1 MKQLSGRQVGII
13 LFISIVSLK
22 FIIMPSLV
30 FGISKNNSHLSI
42 LINLLSDFGSIFSY
56 FWFMKKYPN
65 LTFKTAL
72 ETCFGKIIAKIIFG
86 ALAFYF
92 LFKAFITLKEIQNYF
107 NRVLFDD
114 FDWIKYIIPSTALLA
129 YMASKS
135 FKTFGRCG
143 EILIFIAIFCIAI
156 ILLLSNKS
164 TTFSNL
170 LPILQE
176 GVPPVL
182 KGAFASTFG
191 FGDYIFMLL
200 FIGKI
205 KCNKTTKRTILI
217 YSICAIVVIYFLYL
231 IFIATFG
238 QLSANENLAISDISL
253 NISIP
258 PTVGRLEWIN
268 ILLWSFILFFNT
280 GLLLAS
286 CKECLLVTFSTE
298 KQNYILFGIFCVYI
312 GFLLYEEIS
321 LSVVLKIISSTPF
334 VIFASIIQIGYPL
347 LLVLTGLLLK
357 KKKLLLNKK
366 FKFKNNLKNYAVK
379 KHGKT
384 I

>member
-1 MKQLSGRQVGII
+1 MKQLSSRQVGII

-42 LINLLSDFGSIFSY
+42 LLNLVSDFSSIFSY

-72 ETCFGKIIAKIIFG
+72 ETCFGKIFAKIIFG
-86 ALAFYF
+86 LLAFYF
-92 LFKAFITLKEIQNYF
+92 FFKAFITLKEIQNYF

-114 FDWIKYIIPSTALLA
+114 FDWVKYIIPSTALLA
-129 YMASKS
+129 YISSKS

-143 EILIFIAIFCIAI
+143 EILIYIAIFCII
-156 ILLLSNKS
+156 IIIPLSLKS
-164 TTFSNL
+164 ATFAEL
-170 LPILQE
+170 LPIFQN
-176 GVPPVL
+176 GVPPIL

-205 KCNKTTKRTILI
+205 KTTKKTNKTLLL
-217 YSICAIVVIYFLYL
+217 YSISAMIIIYLLYL

-238 QLSANENLAISDISL
+238 NLASNENLAISDLSL

-258 PTVGRLEWIN
+258 PTVGRLDWIN

-286 CKECLLVTFSTE
+286 AKECLLVTFGTE
-298 KQNYILFGIFCVYI
+298 KQNYILLGMFCVYI
-312 GFLLYEEIS
+312 GFLLYEELS
-321 LSVVLKIISSTPF
+321 LSIVLQIISSTPF
-334 VIFASIIQIGYPL
+334 VMFASLIQIGYPA
-347 LLVLTGLLLK
+347 LLVLTGLILK
-357 KKKLLLNKK
+357 KKNILCNKK
-366 FKFKNNLKNYAVK
+366 FTFNNSNNIKVK
-379 KHGKT
+379 KYDKSY
-384 I
+384 